1 MSLVCCPS
9 VFLGISAICPLSP
22 TSQRSRPTK
31 GGGTRGRPT
40 ELEVG
45 LIWEVGG
52 SFLEGL
58 SGVLGAYPPHP
69 PHPPFTSQDFN
80 LQGSAGAPVPP
91 RPAPRPLNPHT
102 QLATLRSFHP
112 LLTTLGHVLGE
123 SDRPIRGTYV
133 ISPRPTPQQWIS

>member
-9 VFLGISAICPLSP
+9 VFLGISTICTLSP

-31 GGGTRGRPT
+31 GGGTRGRPA
-40 ELEVG
+40 EVG

-58 SGVLGAYPPHP
+58 SGVLGAYPR
-69 PHPPFTSQDFN
+69 HPPFTSQDIH
-80 LQGSAGAPVPP
+80 LQGSAGAPAPP
-91 RPAPRPLNPHT
+91 RALNPQT

-112 LLTTLGHVLGE
+112 LLTTLGHVLGG
-123 SDRPIRGTYV
+123 SDRPIRATYV